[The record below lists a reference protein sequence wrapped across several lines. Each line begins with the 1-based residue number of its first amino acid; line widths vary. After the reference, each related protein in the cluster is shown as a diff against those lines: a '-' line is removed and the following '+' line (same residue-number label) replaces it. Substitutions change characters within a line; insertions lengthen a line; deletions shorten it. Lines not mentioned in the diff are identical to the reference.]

1 MSWEYSDKE
10 YIKLFRKMTRWE
22 WYTDVNTCH
31 LFMHC
36 LIKANW
42 KDGSWRGIKYKR
54 GQFITSLKTLSKE
67 TGLSMKSVRTALK
80 HLEETNEVANLRHSN
95 FRLITVL
102 NYDLYQG
109 EGQTYGQTSGN
120 LKGKPWEYER
130 ADLGQTSGNRY
141 KNNKNNKED
150 EEDKYMASPDENPD
164 DDQLDAEYEEDED
177 EYAGYVIPQK
187 DEDGNWIDPE
197 W

>member
-67 TGLSMKSVRTALK
+67 TGLSIKSVRTALK
-80 HLEETNEVANLRHSN
+80 HLEETNEVANLRYSN
-95 FRLITVL
+95 YRLISVL

-109 EGQTYGQTSGN
+109 EGQTYGQTLGN
-120 LKGKPWEYER
+120 PMGKPSAHER
-130 ADLGQTSGNRY
+130 ADLGQTLGNRY
-141 KNNKNNKED
+141 KNNKNNKEL
-150 EEDKYMASPDENPD
+150 EENNMASPEDEID
-164 DDQLDAEYEEDED
+164 DGIPWWEKEDIDSEDED
-177 EYAGYVIPQK
+177 
-187 DEDGNWIDPE
+187 
-197 W
+197 